1 MMTIQTRSVFS
12 VLLLGAALTGTSACG
27 QSPLF
32 NHDSAASGNPG
43 APLIKLTQPGQKDCP
58 LSFPRSGLC
67 ASLNWTRQPSEEQT
81 GSFALAFWRA
91 GRPEQGGPY
100 VDPSSDVA
108 VKLWMPAMGHG
119 SSPVKIAHSAA
130 GRFDVTDVYF
140 VMPGDWEIHVLLKNG
155 SNVVDE
161 AVLPVHI

>member
-1 MMTIQTRSVFS
+1 MTRTFHPLTAVA
-12 VLLLGAALTGTSACG
+12 LLCAALTGSSACG

-32 NHDSAASGNPG
+32 NHDSAGGGGGTTPHQRQEDPSA
-43 APLIKLTQPGQKDCP
+43 CP

-67 ASLNWTRQPSEEQT
+67 AALTWTRPPAEEQT
-81 GSFALAFWRA
+81 GSFELAFWRA
-91 GRPEQGGPY
+91 GKPESGGPY
-100 VDPSSDVA
+100 VDPASTVA

-119 SSPVKIAHSAA
+119 SSPVKIAHGDA
-130 GRFDVTDVYF
+130 GKFQVTDVYF